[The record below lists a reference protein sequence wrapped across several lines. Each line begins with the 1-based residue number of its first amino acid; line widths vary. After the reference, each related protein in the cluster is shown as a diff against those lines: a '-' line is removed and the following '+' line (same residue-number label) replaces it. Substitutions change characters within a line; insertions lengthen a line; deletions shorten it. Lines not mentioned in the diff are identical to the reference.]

1 MQHLTRF
8 IGTVIVMIAFLV
20 ASSAAQAHGG
30 HDHAPSPESSAS
42 IAIDASIAV
51 AAMGDT
57 AAPSVQEISE
67 RAGILSHS
75 GIGNRCLG
83 GCCSSAHICCVASL
97 PTIVDP
103 VLPIAFGP
111 SGACAEPVLGD
122 GLDPEALRRPPRSFA

>member
-30 HDHAPSPESSAS
+30 HDHAASAESSAS
-42 IAIDASIAV
+42 IAIDASIVV

-57 AAPSVQEISE
+57 AAAPSVQEISE
-67 RAGILSHS
+67 REGILLHS
-75 GIGNRCLG
+75 GTDSRCLG
-83 GCCSSAHICCVASL
+83 GCCSSAHLCCVASL
-97 PTIVDP
+97 PTTVDP
-103 VLPIAFGP
+103 VFPVLFGP
-111 SGACAEPVLGD
+111 SVFGN